1 MGIRQKINENPAAT
15 TAITG
20 GIILLAVLFIMWQ
33 ACGGSGGG
41 TVNTKSFF
49 SADDGKTWFIDE
61 STNIP
66 PYKTKDGRD
75 AVRAQIFTC
84 DDGKTKFCGYLEA
97 YAPQDKMM
105 LEQMAK
111 NQGKGAPA
119 SYMGY
124 TGQPMVK
131 KPGAPPTM
139 WIPLAPQ
146 TTAAYQQVVQVRCP
160 DGSTNNLTRVF
171 PE

>member
-1 MGIRQKINENPAAT
+1 M
-15 TAITG
+15 
-20 GIILLAVLFIMWQ
+20 
-33 ACGGSGGG
+33 
-41 TVNTKSFF
+41 
-49 SADDGKTWFIDE
+49 
-61 STNIP
+61 
-66 PYKTKDGRD
+66 
-75 AVRAQIFTC
+75 
-84 DDGKTKFCGYLEA
+84 
-97 YAPQDKMM
+97 QDKMM

-111 NQGKGAPA
+111 NQGQGKGAPA

-146 TTAAYQQVVQVRCP
+146 TTAAYQQVVQVHCP